1 VRRAHLSLS
10 AFLAIAG
17 ILCVYFGMSFVR
29 GGSRIWFVVSLLW
42 LAALSSVVVASAYYR
57 LKWPI
62 LVGAACGLS
71 GPLVAA
77 AIIAGV
83 EVGVIH
89 PGGSVVTGMA
99 RLMNLLWWPGCLV
112 STLLGI
118 RVRLNDLDITP
129 IDELMEW
136 LRLISLNVIVFALV
150 AVGVQKLSWYL
161 QRRSGRSKP

>member
-1 VRRAHLSLS
+1 
-10 AFLAIAG
+10 
-17 ILCVYFGMSFVR
+17 M
-29 GGSRIWFVVSLLW
+29 
-42 LAALSSVVVASAYYR
+42 
-57 LKWPI
+57 
-62 LVGAACGLS
+62 
-71 GPLVAA
+71 
-77 AIIAGV
+77 
-83 EVGVIH
+83 
-89 PGGSVVTGMA
+89 TGMA

-161 QRRSGRSKP
+161 QRRSGRCKP